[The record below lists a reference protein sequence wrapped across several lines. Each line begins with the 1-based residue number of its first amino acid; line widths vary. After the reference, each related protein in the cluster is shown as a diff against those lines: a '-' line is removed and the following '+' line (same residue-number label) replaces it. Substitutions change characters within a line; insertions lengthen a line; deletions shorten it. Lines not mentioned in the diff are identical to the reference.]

1 MRHQG
6 LDQPLSEES
15 PCGPDLDETGDWDY
29 TNFMLLAGSQLPAR
43 FFSMD
48 TEGTGRELPFDKSSI
63 DLEAQL
69 AAIDGFLARSH
80 DIRLLTLEARFQVLT
95 GHIDGFCEALQ
106 AIAALVESQW
116 DHVHP
121 LPFEGEH
128 IMRQNTVEALED
140 QVQVILPLL
149 YAPIVGSGNTALTYR
164 QFMVA
169 NGKARPREGEQTVP
183 LDAVASA
190 LSSERNREQAI
201 AVHEAIGRGLAA
213 LETIRRTFL
222 THAGAESVPDFERL
236 TATLADIGQLI
247 AAHRSELAPAP
258 LAAAA
263 TDEETSPEAGPASA
277 PVPTGRIADH
287 RTADAALAAAETYFL
302 AREPS
307 APALVLVHQARM
319 LIGKPLIAA
328 LDALMP
334 QTSAG
339 AMLRVRSGYALDIGI
354 EQIRLVTDD
363 VLANGLT
370 NGLDAE
376 AEGTGAD
383 PDAFTAATRAEAVAL
398 MLEIEGFF
406 RKAEPS
412 SPVPYLLAQARN
424 YLDKD
429 FASILN
435 EMLPKDSAS
444 DY

>member
-29 TNFMLLAGSQLPAR
+29 TNFVLLAGSQLPAR
-43 FFSMD
+43 FFSTD
-48 TEGTGRELPFDKSSI
+48 TDGTGREVPFDKSSI
-63 DLEAQL
+63 DLETQL
-69 AAIDGFLARSH
+69 AAIDGFLARSR
-80 DIRLLTLEARFQVLT
+80 DIRLLTLEARFQILA
-95 GHIDGFCEALQ
+95 GHIEGFCDALQ
-106 AIAALVESQW
+106 AIAALVESHW

-121 LPFEGEH
+121 LPLEGEY

-169 NGKARPREGEQTVP
+169 NGKARARDGEQTVP

-190 LSSERNREQAI
+190 LSSERNREQAV

-213 LETIRRTFL
+213 LDAIRRTFL
-222 THAGAESVPDFERL
+222 TQAGPESVPSFDRL
-236 TATLADIGQLI
+236 TATLSDIGRLI
-247 AAHRSELAPAP
+247 AAHRPELAPTPA
-258 LAAAA
+258 AAAA
-263 TDEETSPEAGPASA
+263 TDEAGPETGPAPA
-277 PVPTGRIADH
+277 PVPAGRIADH
-287 RTADAALAAAETYFL
+287 GTADAALAAAESYFL

-354 EQIRLVTDD
+354 DQIRLVTDD
-363 VLANGLT
+363 VLANGSA
-370 NGLDAE
+370 NGFDAE
-376 AEGTGAD
+376 TAGSGAD
-383 PDAFTAATRAEAVAL
+383 PEAFTAATRAEAVAL

-406 RKAEPS
+406 RRAEPS

>member
-1 MRHQG
+1 MRHHG

-15 PCGPDLDETGDWDY
+15 PCGPDLEETGDWDY
-29 TNFMLLAGSQLPAR
+29 ANFMLLADSQLPAR
-43 FFSMD
+43 FFSTD
-48 TEGTGRELPFDKSSI
+48 TDGTGREVPFDKSSI

-69 AAIDGFLARSH
+69 AAIDGFLARSR
-80 DIRLLTLEARFQVLT
+80 DIRLLTLEARFQILT
-95 GHIDGFCEALQ
+95 GHIDGFCDALQ
-106 AIAALVESQW
+106 AIAALVESHW

-121 LPFEGEH
+121 MPFEGEH

-149 YAPIVGSGNTALTYR
+149 YAPIVGSGNTAITYR

-169 NGKARPREGEQTVP
+169 NGKARVRDGEQMVP

-190 LSSERNREQAI
+190 LSSERNREQAL
-201 AVHEAIGRGLAA
+201 AVHEAVGRGLAA
-213 LETIRRTFL
+213 IEAIRRAFL
-222 THAGAESVPDFERL
+222 THAGPENVPNFERV

-247 AAHRSELAPAP
+247 AAHRPELAPTSVAT
-258 LAAAA
+258 AV
-263 TDEETSPEAGPASA
+263 TDEAPETGPVSTPA
-277 PVPTGRIADH
+277 PTGRIADH
-287 RTADAALAAAETYFL
+287 GTADAALAAAEGYFL

-354 EQIRLVTDD
+354 DQIRLVTDD
-363 VLANGLT
+363 VLANGPG

-376 AEGTGAD
+376 AEGSGAD
-383 PDAFTAATRAEAVAL
+383 PGAFTAATRAEAVAL
-398 MLEIEGFF
+398 MLEIESFF

-435 EMLPKDSAS
+435 EMLPKDSA
-444 DY
+444 